1 MFDGKYK
8 KNIKKHLQSNN
19 LLYKKIAEGLEQ
31 QGLVEVLA
39 VIYQELYL
47 LKKQLM
53 GSGVIEPEASYL
65 LAEIYEEFEK
75 QDREQ
80 NNTNSKLN

>member
-1 MFDGKYK
+1 MFNNKYE
-8 KNIKKHLQSNN
+8 KNIKKHLKSDNF
-19 LLYKKIAEGLEQ
+19 LYAKIAEGLQ
-31 QGLVEVLA
+31 KQGLVEVLA

-53 GSGVIEPEASYL
+53 SSGAIEPEVSYL

-75 QDREQ
+75 QDRE
-80 NNTNSKLN
+80 KAEE

>member
-1 MFDGKYK
+1 MFDGKYE
-8 KNIKKHLQSNN
+8 KNIKKHLQSEN
-19 LLYKKIAEGLEQ
+19 LLYKKIAEALNEGI
-31 QGLVEVLA
+31 VEALA

-53 GSGVIEPEASYL
+53 TKGIIDPEASYL
-65 LAEIYEEFEK
+65 LAEIYEEFMK
-75 QDREQ
+75 QDGEQ